1 MSNQGHICIAI
12 TKSNMGGAQKYVF
25 TLAKQLRN
33 EGKKVTV
40 LAGGDGLLI
49 TQLQE
54 LGITVI
60 KLKNSVRDISIFRE
74 LKFLRELYSILKEIK
89 PDVLHLNS
97 SKMGVIGSFIGRI
110 VGIKRVIFTAH
121 GWAFNEDRPQYQK
134 AFFYLMYLFVITLSH
149 KTICVSK
156 KTAEQIS
163 VLPFIK
169 NKLSIIY
176 NGIEKPNLLEL
187 HSAKNILVEKFPQ
200 LDPTKTWIGVPA
212 ELHPI
217 KGHDILIDALAQI
230 IPLIKD
236 TYQIIFMGSG
246 QIELDLKKVVSQKS
260 LEEYVFF
267 TGFLENASQY
277 FKAFETIILPSRS
290 EAMPLCLLEAG
301 LAKNIIIASNVG
313 GISEII
319 SDGETGFLFE
329 KENVGEL
336 IENLKVV
343 FSISDERKIEI
354 TEVLHHH
361 ILSTFSLKNMII
373 ETKSVYN
380 LN

>member
-25 TLAKQLRN
+25 TLAKQLHN

-60 KLKNSVRDISIFRE
+60 KLKNSVRDISVFKE
-74 LKFLRELYSILKEIK
+74 LKFLKELYSILKEIK

-110 VGIKRVIFTAH
+110 AGIKRIIFTAH

-134 AFFYLMYLFVITLSH
+134 AFFYLMYLFVIILSH

-163 VLPFIK
+163 IIPFIQ

-176 NGIEKPNLLEL
+176 NGIEQSNLIEEQT
-187 HSAKNILVEKFPQ
+187 AKDILVQKFTQ
-200 LDPTKTWIGVPA
+200 LDSKKTWIGVPA

-230 IPLIKD
+230 TPLLKD

-246 QIELDLKKVVSQKS
+246 QIELELKKQVSQKN
-260 LEEYVFF
+260 LKEYVFF

-277 FKAFETIILPSRS
+277 FKVFETIILPSRS

-329 KENVGEL
+329 RENVGEL
-336 IENLKVV
+336 IENLKIV
-343 FSISDERKIEI
+343 FSLSSERKIEI
-354 TEVLHHH
+354 TEALQQH
-361 ILSTFSLKNMII
+361 ITSVFSLKNMITQ
-373 ETKSVYN
+373 TKSVYN

>member
-25 TLAKQLRN
+25 TLAKQLHN

-60 KLKNSVRDISIFRE
+60 KLKNSVRDISVFKE
-74 LKFLRELYSILKEIK
+74 LKFLKELYSILKEIK

-110 VGIKRVIFTAH
+110 AGIKRIIFTAH

-134 AFFYLMYLFVITLSH
+134 AFFYLMYLFVIILSH

-163 VLPFIK
+163 IIPFIQ

-176 NGIEKPNLLEL
+176 NGIEQSNFIEEQT
-187 HSAKNILVEKFPQ
+187 AKDILVQKFTQ
-200 LDPTKTWIGVPA
+200 LDSKKTWIGVPA

-230 IPLIKD
+230 TPLLKD

-246 QIELDLKKVVSQKS
+246 QIELELKKQVSQKN
-260 LEEYVFF
+260 LKEYVFF

-277 FKAFETIILPSRS
+277 FKVFETIILPSRS

-329 KENVGEL
+329 RENVGEL
-336 IENLKVV
+336 IENLKIV
-343 FSISDERKIEI
+343 FSLSHQRKIEI
-354 TEVLHHH
+354 TEALQHH
-361 ILSTFSLKNMII
+361 ITSVFSLKNMITQ
-373 ETKSVYN
+373 TKSVYN